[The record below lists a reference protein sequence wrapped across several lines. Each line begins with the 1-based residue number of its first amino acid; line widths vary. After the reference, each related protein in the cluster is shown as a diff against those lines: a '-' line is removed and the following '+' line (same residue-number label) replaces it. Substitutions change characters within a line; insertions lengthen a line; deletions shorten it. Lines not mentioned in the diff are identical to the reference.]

1 MGEDNFSGLV
11 RSGKSHSVSVSERT
25 GNAKTVRNNVSSDEQ
40 EIDARKTAF
49 EKQSPEEKTNIQKAN
64 SDSTQSKRQSL
75 SIDKSNS
82 NRQQVNQD
90 SGVEPHVRGVNT
102 EGFKDNNQKVDLST
116 TAVNLQKVANAN
128 ATANNQGVVK
138 NKAIQ
143 DKNQK
148 IPNGGVSNN
157 NQAVNGGALKPNV
170 QGIPIDGLVT
180 NQQAID
186 QTSLSPNNQS
196 LPKDQVAPNK
206 QAAQSVVNNNRQPL
220 ENIDPGLNMHRAP
233 RESGMGINRQPTDK
247 ENLDDH
253 FEVLPSETVERA
265 EVDFGL
271 SGSDG
276 GSESLNTFPKIRVK
290 KTENAPAIERSLTA
304 QQAAK
309 LKHDKFVE
317 AFHGRLAGIKRG
329 VDELNGRLDVMEKR
343 K

>member
-64 SDSTQSKRQSL
+64 SDSTQSKWQSV

-82 NRQQVNQD
+82 NRQQVNQG
-90 SGVEPHVRGVNT
+90 SVFTPNIGVVNT
-102 EGFKDNNQKVDLST
+102 ESFKDNNQKVDPST
-116 TAVNLQKVANAN
+116 AAVNLQKVATAN
-128 ATANNQGVVK
+128 ATANNQGIVK

-143 DKNQK
+143 DNNQK
-148 IPNGGVSNN
+148 IPNGGFSNN
-157 NQAVNGGALKPNV
+157 NQAVNGGALKSNV

-186 QTSLSPNNQS
+186 QTGLSPNNQS

-206 QAAQSVVNNNRQPL
+206 QAAQSVANNNSQPL

-233 RESGMGINRQPTDK
+233 RESVMGINRQPTDK

-271 SGSDG
+271 SGSNG
-276 GSESLNTFPKIRVK
+276 GSESLNTFLKIRVK